1 VPTAP
6 ATIDPAYGQPC
17 KSVTL
22 QPGQGALLLFG
33 AYDNVVAA
41 SELFTP
47 EEEIITDEEQIID
60 LPEEA
65 SEEEEATERMQS
77 LFLPLVVRE

>member
-1 VPTAP
+1 MT
-6 ATIDPAYGQPC
+6 
-17 KSVTL
+17 
-22 QPGQGALLLFG
+22 
-33 AYDNVVAA
+33 A

-65 SEEEEATERMQS
+65 SEEEEVTERMQS

>member
-1 VPTAP
+1 
-6 ATIDPAYGQPC
+6 
-17 KSVTL
+17 VTL
-22 QPGQGALLLFG
+22 QPGQAALLRFG

-65 SEEEEATERMQS
+65 SEEETEESGVRS
-77 LFLPLVVRE
+77 LFLPLVAR